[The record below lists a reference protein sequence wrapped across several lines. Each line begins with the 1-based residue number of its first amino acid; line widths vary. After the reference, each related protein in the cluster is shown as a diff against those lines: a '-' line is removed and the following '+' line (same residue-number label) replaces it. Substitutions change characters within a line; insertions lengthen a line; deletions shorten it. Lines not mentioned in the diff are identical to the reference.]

1 MYHKSFTITGKTSSV
16 LKKISH
22 FEGTLKK
29 VKIEKSTSLKMHK
42 DQNKNSNKQN
52 KGDLFF
58 YFVILKLYANKQ
70 PIYIVLIIKL

>member
-29 VKIEKSTSLKMHK
+29 VKIEKGTSPKMHE
-42 DQNKNSNKQN
+42 DQNKNLNKQN
-52 KGDLFF
+52 EGNFF
-58 YFVILKLYANKQ
+58 LLY
-70 PIYIVLIIKL
+70 